1 MEKDGFNL
9 TIALYIF
16 LRFVIIFNK
25 NCIFSFQTIYKTSYV
40 HQNETVQEEHRTMA
54 KTNDSLNKKLLQ
66 AAVSATKAREIKELT
81 EKGADINTHNEW
93 GLTPVMLAS
102 QYNHSVAVLKEII
115 AEGGDIKEC
124 EPKYKSNSLH
134 LAANCSKNPKVLEV
148 LLEAGADLETKNYL
162 GETALILAVNTNPE
176 TKITTQLIKLG
187 ADINARDY
195 QGHTVLEYAKAAK
208 KTYIVNLLKGMG
220 AV

>member
-1 MEKDGFNL
+1 
-9 TIALYIF
+9 
-16 LRFVIIFNK
+16 
-25 NCIFSFQTIYKTSYV
+25 
-40 HQNETVQEEHRTMA
+40 MA
-54 KTNDSLNKKLLQ
+54 KTNDSINKKLRQ
-66 AAVSATKAREIKELT
+66 AAVSATKAREIKDLI
-81 EKGADINTHNEW
+81 EKGADINAHNEW

-115 AEGGDIKEC
+115 ANGGDIKEC

-148 LLEAGADLETKNYL
+148 LLEAGAELEKKNYL

-220 AV
+220 AI

>member
-1 MEKDGFNL
+1 
-9 TIALYIF
+9 
-16 LRFVIIFNK
+16 
-25 NCIFSFQTIYKTSYV
+25 
-40 HQNETVQEEHRTMA
+40 MA
-54 KTNDSLNKKLLQ
+54 KTNDSINKKLLQ
-66 AAVSATKAREIKELT
+66 AAVSATKAREIKDLI
-81 EKGADINTHNEW
+81 EKGADINAHNEW

-115 AEGGDIKEC
+115 ANGGDIKEC

-134 LAANCSKNPKVLEV
+134 LAANCSKKVLEV
-148 LLEAGADLETKNYL
+148 LLEAGAELEKKNYL

-220 AV
+220 AI

>member
-1 MEKDGFNL
+1 
-9 TIALYIF
+9 
-16 LRFVIIFNK
+16 
-25 NCIFSFQTIYKTSYV
+25 
-40 HQNETVQEEHRTMA
+40 MA

-66 AAVSATKAREIKELT
+66 AAVTATKAREIKELI
-81 EKGADINTHNEW
+81 EKGADINAHNEW

-124 EPKYKSNSLH
+124 EPKYTSNSLH

-148 LLEAGADLETKNYL
+148 LREAGADLETKNYL